1 MLSARGRR
9 NLSCPLRPQFSD
21 PPAQPE
27 DSATVKI
34 YQQLMAS
41 LFAMIFQGLA
51 FALILVAGWQFAG
64 AWREGSEEVLSVVVS
79 GINTLV
85 ISLAMYEL
93 GVGVGKE
100 YDPDHSPD
108 NVYQTV
114 RRTIS
119 RFVGTVCSA
128 LVLEGLIMAIK
139 YSQLDLAGNLVY
151 PVALLLAAAVLLIAL
166 GVFLRLTAP
175 PSVQS
180 ELH

>member
-1 MLSARGRR
+1 MLS
-9 NLSCPLRPQFSD
+9 
-21 PPAQPE
+21 
-27 DSATVKI
+27 I
-34 YQQLMAS
+34 
-41 LFAMIFQGLA
+41 
-51 FALILVAGWQFAG
+51 
-64 AWREGSEEVLSVVVS
+64 VVS

-100 YDPDHSPD
+100 YDPDNSPD
-108 NVYQTV
+108 NAYQTV

-151 PVALLLAAAVLLIAL
+151 PVALLISAAVLLIAL

-175 PSVQS
+175 PAVQS
-180 ELH
+180 EPR

>member
-1 MLSARGRR
+1 M
-9 NLSCPLRPQFSD
+9 
-21 PPAQPE
+21 
-27 DSATVKI
+27 KI

-64 AWREGSEEVLSVVVS
+64 AWREGSEEVLSIVVS

-100 YDPDHSPD
+100 YDPDNSPD

-151 PVALLLAAAVLLIAL
+151 PVALLISAAVLLIAL

-175 PSVQS
+175 PAVQS
-180 ELH
+180 EPR

>member
-1 MLSARGRR
+1 M
-9 NLSCPLRPQFSD
+9 
-21 PPAQPE
+21 
-27 DSATVKI
+27 KI

-64 AWREGSEEVLSVVVS
+64 AWREGSEEVLSIVVS

-100 YDPDHSPD
+100 YDPDNSPD
-108 NVYQTV
+108 NAYQTV

-139 YSQLDLAGNLVY
+139 YSQLDMAGMSQQ
-151 PVALLLAAAVLLIAL
+151 ALLEQYGMANQREMARAGMWRPGVTPAA
-166 GVFLRLTAP
+166 
-175 PSVQS
+175 
-180 ELH
+180 